1 MCLSDIYFILITFCC
16 LTCALALSEANLL
29 TAITC
34 QVSWGKQLYNGF
46 APQISQTHIL
56 ERRFTRSC
64 VHRNT
69 AYARFIAP
77 TDFMAHL
84 SSPSSI
90 TWALPG
96 SSQSFH
102 MSLPPYSFKSLTCHS
117 LIFVLASL
125 SGTRPPRT
133 LILPELP
140 ITYDSQVADQQSQA
154 KYTKGADVR
163 PVGLQIRI

>member
-34 QVSWGKQLYNGF
+34 QVSWGKQLYNGL

-77 TDFMAHL
+77 ADFMAHM

-90 TWALPG
+90 TCALPG
-96 SSQSFH
+96 SLKCF
-102 MSLPPYSFKSLTCHS
+102 MSPPPYSFKKSLTCNS
-117 LIFVLASL
+117 LILCS
-125 SGTRPPRT
+125 
-133 LILPELP
+133 
-140 ITYDSQVADQQSQA
+140 
-154 KYTKGADVR
+154 
-163 PVGLQIRI
+163 RIIVWHSPSAYSYFA